1 MLYDWA
7 VMIVGSVTVSVPI
20 ETTQRFS
27 TGVPGLDRVLHGGLP
42 RCSLILVEGSP
53 GTGKTT
59 MALQLLIQAVRA
71 GESCLLATSAESPQ
85 QLRSIAASHGWS
97 LDGINITGLSE
108 PPSAED
114 KWLDYTLFPEA
125 EVEIG
130 ETFDHLFSEVE
141 RVKPKLLVLDTI
153 SSLRV
158 LAPTAAF
165 HRRQLKRIRDFMAA
179 RDCTTVMLDEASMT
193 EKDLRSKTLSD
204 GIIELRQK
212 QSSYGADRRALRVS
226 KLRGC
231 SYVSGSHDV
240 TIAAGGLTVH
250 ARLVAQSFPSIVAA
264 PAPALGSGNPQ
275 IDALVGGGLP
285 RGSNTLI
292 TGPAG
297 VGKST
302 ISTLYAM
309 AAAKCGEKCALF
321 LFDESEES
329 YIARSEGLGL
339 DMRGEVE
346 AGRIEL
352 RHLDPAQLSVGEI
365 ANLVM
370 DRVEKQ
376 GVKLVVIDTL
386 NGYLQSAME
395 EPSVILHIR
404 ELLSYLN
411 RRQIV
416 TIMTLTQHGIFGTEL
431 SSPMDFSFLADN
443 VFLLRFFELDGA
455 LHKAFSI
462 VKKRS
467 GPHEHTIRKLT
478 LKAGSVD
485 VSEPLTGFTGVL
497 TGSPMY
503 HPESVVP
510 VL

>member
-1 MLYDWA
+1 
-7 VMIVGSVTVSVPI
+7 MIGRATVSVPI
-20 ETTQRFS
+20 ETTPRFA

-42 RCSLILVEGSP
+42 RCSLILVEGAP
-53 GTGKTT
+53 GSGKTT
-59 MALQLLIQAVRA
+59 VALQFLIQAVRA

-108 PPSAED
+108 PSSAED
-114 KWLDYTLFPEA
+114 KGLDYTLFPEA

-130 ETFDHLFSEVE
+130 ETFDHLFSEVQ
-141 RVKPKLLVLDTI
+141 RVKPRLLVLDTI

-179 RDCTTVMLDEASMT
+179 RNCTTVMLDEASTT
-193 EKDLRSKTLSD
+193 EKDLRSKTMSD
-204 GIIELRQK
+204 GIIELRQRP
-212 QSSYGADRRALRVS
+212 SSYGADRRALRVI

-240 TIAAGGLTVH
+240 TLAAGGLTVH
-250 ARLVAQSFPSIVAA
+250 PRLVAQSFPSLVA
-264 PAPALGSGNPQ
+264 APALGSGNSE

-292 TGPAG
+292 AGPAG
-297 VGKST
+297 AGKST
-302 ISTLYAM
+302 ISSLYVM
-309 AAAKCGEKCALF
+309 AAARGGEKCAVF

-329 YIARSEGLGL
+329 YIARSEGLGF
-339 DMRGEVE
+339 DMRAEVD

-365 ANLVM
+365 ADLAM

-416 TIMTLTQHGIFGTEL
+416 TIMTLTQHGIFGMEL

-478 LKAGSVD
+478 MRPGGVD

-497 TGSPMY
+497 MGTPVY
-503 HPESVVP
+503 HPESIVP
-510 VL
+510 IP

>member
-1 MLYDWA
+1 M
-7 VMIVGSVTVSVPI
+7 SVTI
-20 ETTQRFS
+20 QTTPRFA

-42 RCSLILVEGSP
+42 RCGLILVEGAP

-97 LDGINITGLSE
+97 LDGINITGLSG
-108 PPSAED
+108 PSSSED

-130 ETFDHLFSEVE
+130 ETFEHLFSEVE
-141 RVKPKLLVLDTI
+141 RLKPKLLVLDTI

-165 HRRQLKRIRDFMAA
+165 HRRQLKRIRDFLAA
-179 RDCTTVMLDEASMT
+179 RDCTTVVLDEASMT

-212 QSSYGADRRALRVS
+212 QAPYGADRRSLRVN

-240 TIAAGGLTVH
+240 TLATGGLTVH
-250 ARLVAQSFPSIVAA
+250 PRLVAQSFPSLAA
-264 PAPALGSGNPQ
+264 TPALGSGNPQ
-275 IDALVGGGLP
+275 IDALVGGGIP
-285 RGSNTLI
+285 RGSHTLI

-302 ISTLYAM
+302 ISGLYAM
-309 AAAKCGEKCALF
+309 AAAKRDEKCGVF

-329 YIARSEGLGL
+329 YINRSEGLGL
-339 DMRGEVE
+339 DLRAEVE

-352 RHLDPAQLSVGEI
+352 RVGEI
-365 ANLVM
+365 ADVIVHG
-370 DRVEKQ
+370 VEKH
-376 GVKLVVIDTL
+376 GLKLVIMDTL

-404 ELLSYLN
+404 ELLSFLS
-411 RRQIV
+411 RRQII
-416 TIMTLTQHGIFGTEL
+416 TFMTLSQHGVFGTDL
-431 SSPMDFSFLADN
+431 SSPMDFSYLADN
-443 VFLLRFFELDGA
+443 VFLLRFFELNGA
-455 LHKAFSI
+455 LHKALSI
-462 VKKRS
+462 VKKRC
-467 GPHEHTIRKLT
+467 GQHEHTIRKLT
-478 LKAGSVD
+478 LRRGGVD
-485 VSEPLTGFTGVL
+485 VSEPLIGFTGLL
-497 TGSPMY
+497 TGTPVY
-503 HPESVVP
+503 HPESVAP
-510 VL
+510 IL

>member
-1 MLYDWA
+1 M
-7 VMIVGSVTVSVPI
+7 SVPI
-20 ETTQRFS
+20 EKTPRFA
-27 TGVPGLDRVLHGGLP
+27 TGVPGLDSVLHGGLP
-42 RCSLILVEGSP
+42 RGSLILLEGPP
-53 GTGKTT
+53 GSGKTT
-59 MALQLLIQAVRA
+59 VALQLLIQAVRA
-71 GESCLLATSAESPQ
+71 GESCLLATSAESPH

-97 LDGINITGLSE
+97 LDGVNITGLAE
-108 PPSAED
+108 PSSAEEG
-114 KWLDYTLFPEA
+114 LDYTIFPEA

-130 ETFDHLFSEVE
+130 ETFDHLFFEVE
-141 RVKPKLLVLDTI
+141 RLKPKLLVLDTI

-179 RDCTTVMLDEASMT
+179 RDCTTVMLDEVSMT

-231 SYVSGSHDV
+231 SYVSGSNDV

-250 ARLVAQSFPSIVAA
+250 PRLVAHSFSAVVAS
-264 PAPALGSGNPQ
+264 PALDSGNSE

-292 TGPAG
+292 MGPAG

-302 ISTLYAM
+302 LSAVYAM
-309 AAAKCGEKCALF
+309 AAAKRGEKCAVL
-321 LFDESEES
+321 LFDENEDS
-329 YIARSEGLGL
+329 YIARSEGLGF
-339 DMRGEVE
+339 DIRAEVE

-352 RHLDPAQLSVGEI
+352 RHLDPAELSVGEI
-365 ANLVM
+365 ADLVM

-404 ELLSYLN
+404 ELLSFLS

-467 GPHEHTIRKLT
+467 GQHEHTIRKLT
-478 LKAGSVD
+478 MSAGGVD
-485 VSEPLTGFTGVL
+485 VSEPLTGFTSVL
-497 TGSPMY
+497 TGTPVY
-503 HPESVVP
+503 HPESIVP
-510 VL
+510 IQ